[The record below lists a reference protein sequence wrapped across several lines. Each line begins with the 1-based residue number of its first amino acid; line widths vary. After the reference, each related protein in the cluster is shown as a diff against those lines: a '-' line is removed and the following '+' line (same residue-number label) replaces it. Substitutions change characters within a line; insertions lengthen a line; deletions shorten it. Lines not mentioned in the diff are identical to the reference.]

1 MGSILDKADLSNRLG
16 QLIRIAAELLP
27 AGADQVAFAVGL
39 GPTQMISEGDIRD
52 LGRRSSASMGMA
64 DRLIRIDGDDA
75 VQASAMVRAADEIGA
90 ELATR
95 LILRFRA
102 R

>member
-1 MGSILDKADLSNRLG
+1 MPPDLEQMTFG
-16 QLIRIAAELLP
+16 
-27 AGADQVAFAVGL
+27 VGL
-39 GPTQMISEGDIRD
+39 GPTQMVCGGDIRD
-52 LGRRSSASMGMA
+52 LGRRSSASMEMG
-64 DRLIRIDGDDA
+64 DRLIRIDAEDA
-75 VQASAMVRAADEIGA
+75 VPASAVVPAADEIGA